1 MTGNYYSLLQER
13 LKNPLYPSHCL
24 LLQGILR
31 LTWPVIRLWSDY
43 NWFTT
48 FNQPN
53 IIFVFCP
60 QFWRYFCQDRMNVCG
75 RNRSVL
81 MFLHCIPDNSSHSSL
96 YGNIKL
102 TFLHKNTCISTVS
115 ARLAFQSNLWQKDIF
130 SQTGLFLPISARWP
144 WLLISEAQT
153 GLLSNTAEF
162 VFLTGMPKAHTHFQS
177 RKSYQTLS
185 KTFSAPLIHSSS
197 YWYMHISMNAICQAT
212 SFLCQLILFD
222 LCQFQNHLCPIRI
235 TYLPLVCP
243 LWLKFCTTNLLL
255 LFNNSQTS
263 SEFQIL
269 IYTLDPWP
277 LTEPDRFQSTTTHVS
292 MPCPPPF
299 PISTAQYSFLKWYA
313 LTRTCFQTL
322 NPSFLVHMANH
333 MVLWW
338 IELPSNQP

>member
-1 MTGNYYSLLQER
+1 MTQKKFISCCTNCSFV
-13 LKNPLYPSHCL
+13 
-24 LLQGILR
+24 R
-31 LTWPVIRLWSDY
+31 LTLWPSLTR
-43 NWFTT
+43 WFKR
-48 FNQPN
+48 
-53 IIFVFCP
+53 V
-60 QFWRYFCQDRMNVCG
+60 
-75 RNRSVL
+75 
-81 MFLHCIPDNSSHSSL
+81 
-96 YGNIKL
+96 
-102 TFLHKNTCISTVS
+102 TVS
-115 ARLAFQSNLWQKDIF
+115 AMHVTSSRAQINKSSIYFNV
-130 SQTGLFLPISARWP
+130 FLPSSLFSPSVALMPFLTNISAQWP
-144 WLLISEAQT
+144 SLVISGAQRP
-153 GLLSNTAEF
+153 LLSNTAAF
-162 VFLTGMPKAHTHFQS
+162 VLLTGKLKAHTHFHS

-235 TYLPLVCP
+235 FYLPLVSP

-277 LTEPDRFQSTTTHVS
+277 LTEPDRFQSTKTHVS

>member
-1 MTGNYYSLLQER
+1 MYPLLSKSNANQNWLFSSTGTLKKALAKSTTVKYIAFCGICDKIVYGLGTRAALAITAEFTACRSCTNRHVTGSLVLDVIFFTGKIGVRAGESWQGIITLSFR
-13 LKNPLYPSHCL
+13 RDSKNRLYPSQCL

-81 MFLHCIPDNSSHSSL
+81 MFLHCILDNSSHSSL

-102 TFLHKNTCISTVS
+102 TFLHKNTCISTVF
-115 ARLAFQSNLWQKDIF
+115 LPVWFFQSNLWQKDIF
-130 SQTGLFLPISARWP
+130 SQTGLFLPISVRWP

-153 GLLSNTAEF
+153 GLLSNTASF
-162 VFLTGMPKAHTHFQS
+162 VFLTGMPKAHTHFHS

-197 YWYMHISMNAICQAT
+197 YWYMHISMNVIHWYWYWYCSIFANFKIFCAQSESLICCSSPVNPKRA
-212 SFLCQLILFD
+212 
-222 LCQFQNHLCPIRI
+222 
-235 TYLPLVCP
+235 
-243 LWLKFCTTNLLL
+243 
-255 LFNNSQTS
+255 S
-263 SEFQIL
+263 SEFQI
-269 IYTLDPWP
+269 
-277 LTEPDRFQSTTTHVS
+277 
-292 MPCPPPF
+292 
-299 PISTAQYSFLKWYA
+299 
-313 LTRTCFQTL
+313 
-322 NPSFLVHMANH
+322 
-333 MVLWW
+333 
-338 IELPSNQP
+338 